1 MTVKSK
7 KKRIRHHTLA
17 LFAKVAK
24 TLEPPPILKLSEW
37 ADANRRLSAEASSE
51 HGRWNTDRAPYQREI
66 MNAISDDG
74 VHHVIVKSSS
84 QVGKTEIV
92 LNTIGYIVDH
102 EPSPMLVVQPTE
114 TAAEDFSK
122 DRLANMI
129 RDTPCIRDKIKPSK
143 SRDSENTILKKKFPG
158 GILTIVGAN
167 SPVGLS
173 AKPIRVVL
181 FDEVDRYPASAGVDG
196 DPVDLGE
203 KRTNTFWNRKIIKVS
218 TPTIKGIS
226 RIDQEYEASSK
237 GEWNLPC
244 PCCGRYQ
251 PLEFKRLRFE
261 DATMQCMHCLE
272 HFTETEWKEQKG
284 KWIHAH
290 DENKIRGF
298 HLNELASPWKHWDEI
313 IAAFKK
319 AMKSKKETGS
329 IEQLKAFINTSLG
342 EVWEERADG
351 EQVEDEELLARRE
364 YYLSDLPEG
373 VVLVTAGI
381 DVQDD
386 RFEIEVVGWG
396 KGYESW
402 GIQYK
407 VIKGDLTKEDTWDKL
422 EAFLDTELYFEDGR
436 SLLIAATCLD
446 TGGHFTDQ
454 AYRFIK
460 QMERKHKRIYG
471 IKGQG
476 GVGIPLVNKQTTN
489 TKTGVRIFMLG
500 VDQGK
505 ELIMARLKIKEVGA
519 GYCHFPKN
527 VDRGYE
533 SSFMKGLNSEQ
544 RLIRFVKGKPRLEW
558 VKKAGTR
565 NEPLDLRNYAT
576 AAVDILNPNWDSL
589 SEKVEKGINYMKGS
603 KSSQIKRGRRKSGVI
618 NKGVE
623 L

>member
-1 MTVKSK
+1 MK
-7 KKRIRHHTLA
+7 KKKIIRKNTLEI
-17 LFAKVAK
+17 FKNTIKV
-24 TLEPPPILKLSEW
+24 LEPPPNLKLSEW
-37 ADANRRLSAEASSE
+37 ADENRRLSAEASAE
-51 HGRWNTDRAPYQREI
+51 QGRWNTDRAPYQREI
-66 MNAISDDG
+66 MDSISDDRYQNI
-74 VHHVIVKSSS
+74 VVKSSS

-158 GILTIVGAN
+158 GILSIVGAN

-226 RIDQEYEASSK
+226 RIDQEYETSSK
-237 GEWNLPC
+237 GVWNLRC
-244 PCCGRYQ
+244 PCCGRYN
-251 PLEFKRLRFE
+251 PLEFRRLRFE
-261 DATMQCMHCLE
+261 DANMQCMHCDE
-272 HFTETEWKEQKG
+272 YFSESEWKEQDG
-284 KWIHAH
+284 KWIHEFN
-290 DENKIRGF
+290 DNKIRGF
-298 HLNELASPWKHWDEI
+298 HLNELASPWKSWSEI
-313 IAAFKK
+313 IASFKK
-319 AMKSKKETGS
+319 AMKKKKETGS

-342 EVWEERADG
+342 EVWEDRADG
-351 EQVEDEELLARRE
+351 DQVEDEDLLKRRE
-364 YYLSDLPEG
+364 YYSSDLKDG
-373 VVLVTAGI
+373 AILITAGV

-386 RFEIEVVGWG
+386 RFEVEVVAWG
-396 KGYESW
+396 RGYESW

-407 VIKGDLTKEDTWDKL
+407 KIKGDLDKDDVWKEL
-422 EAFLDTELYFEDGR
+422 EEYLDTEFFFEDGR
-436 SLLIAATCLD
+436 SLLIAATCID
-446 TGGHFTDQ
+446 TGGHFTDK
-454 AYRFIK
+454 AYAFIK
-460 QMERKHKRIYG
+460 RMERKHKRIYG

-476 GVGIPLVNKQTTN
+476 GIGIPLVYKQTTN

-505 ELIMARLKIKEVGA
+505 ELIMARLKTKEVGP

-527 VDRGYE
+527 IERGYDE
-533 SSFMKGLNSEQ
+533 IYMKGINSEQ
-544 RLIRFVKGKPRLEW
+544 RLIRFVKGRPRLEW
-558 VKKAGTR
+558 VKKSGTR

-576 AAVDILNPNWDSL
+576 AAVDIINPNWDSL
-589 SEKVEKGINYMKGS
+589 ESKVLKGINYMKSQPKS
-603 KSSQIKRGRRKSGVI
+603 KRSRPSGVV
-618 NKGVE
+618 NRGVE
-623 L
+623 V

>member
-1 MTVKSK
+1 MK
-7 KKRIRHHTLA
+7 KKRIVRKNTLD
-17 LFAKVAK
+17 LFSRIVKI
-24 TLEPPPILKLSEW
+24 LEPPPVLKLSEW
-37 ADANRRLSAEASSE
+37 ADENRRLSAEASSE

-66 MNAISDDG
+66 MDSISDDS

-122 DRLANMI
+122 DRLASMI
-129 RDTPCIRDKIKPSK
+129 RDTPCIREKIKPSK

-158 GILTIVGAN
+158 GILSIVGAN

-173 AKPIRVVL
+173 AKPIRIVL

-244 PCCGRYQ
+244 PYCGRYQ
-251 PLEFKRLRFE
+251 PLVFKRLRFD
-261 DATMQCMHCLE
+261 DATMECMHCHE
-272 HFTETEWKEQKG
+272 HFMEIEWKEQKG
-284 KWIHAH
+284 KWIHEFP
-290 DENKIRGF
+290 DNKIRGF
-298 HLNELASPWKHWDEI
+298 HLNELASPWKHWEEI

-342 EVWEERADG
+342 EVWEERAEG
-351 EQVEDEELLARRE
+351 EQLEDEDLLSRRE
-364 YYLSDLPEG
+364 YYRSDLQEG
-373 VVLVTAGI
+373 IVLVTAGV
-381 DVQDD
+381 DVQDN

-407 VIKGDLTKEDTWDKL
+407 VMKGDLTQDETWEKL
-422 EAFLDTELYFEDGR
+422 EQYLDTEFYFDDGR

-454 AYRFIK
+454 AYKFIK
-460 QMERKHKRIYG
+460 KMERKHKRIYG

-476 GVGIPLVNKQTTN
+476 GVGIPLVYKQTTN

-505 ELIMARLKIKEVGA
+505 ELIMARLKTRERGP

-527 VDRGYE
+527 EERGYD
-533 SSFMKGLNSEQ
+533 STYMKGINGEQ

-558 VKKAGTR
+558 VKKSGTR

-576 AAVDILNPNWDSL
+576 AAVDILTPNWDSL
-589 SEKVEKGINYMKGS
+589 AEKVSKGINYMKHV
-603 KSSQIKRGRRKSGVI
+603 KVNAAKKNKRSGVVGR
-618 NKGVE
+618 GVE
-623 L
+623 V

>member
-1 MTVKSK
+1 MLMK
-7 KKRIRHHTLA
+7 KKKAIRKNTLA
-17 LFAKVAK
+17 LFANVVKI
-24 TLEPPPILKLSEW
+24 LEPPPVLKLSEW
-37 ADANRRLSAEASSE
+37 ADKNRRLSAEASSE

-66 MNAISDDG
+66 MDAISDDK
-74 VHHVIVKSSS
+74 VQHVIVKSSS

-102 EPSPMLVVQPTE
+102 EPSPMLVVQPTDS
-114 TAAEDFSK
+114 AAEDFSK
-122 DRLANMI
+122 DRLASMI
-129 RDTPCIRDKIKPSK
+129 RDTPCIRERIKPAK

-158 GILTIVGAN
+158 GILSIVGAN

-173 AKPIRVVL
+173 AKPIRIVL
-181 FDEVDRYPASAGVDG
+181 FDEIDRYPASAGVDG

-237 GEWNLPC
+237 GKWNLEC
-244 PCCGRYQ
+244 PCCSKYQ
-251 PLEFKRLRFE
+251 PLEFKKLRFS
-261 DATMQCMHCLE
+261 DATMECMHCHE
-272 HFTETEWKEQKG
+272 YFTESEWKEQKG
-284 KWIHAH
+284 KWVHEF
-290 DENKIRGF
+290 DDNKMRGF
-298 HLNELASPWKHWDEI
+298 HLNELASPWKHWEEI

-319 AMKSKKETGS
+319 AMQKKKETGS

-342 EVWEERADG
+342 EVWEERAEG
-351 EQVEDEELLARRE
+351 EQLEDDDLIKRRE
-364 YYLSDLPEG
+364 YYSSDLQEG
-373 VVLVTAGI
+373 TVLITAGV

-386 RFEIEVVGWG
+386 RFEVEVVGWG

-407 VIKGDLTKEDTWDKL
+407 KIKGDLTKDETWDIL
-422 EAFLDTELYFEDGR
+422 EQYLDTEFYFDDGR
-436 SLLIAATCLD
+436 NLLIAGTCID

-454 AYRFIK
+454 AYKFIK
-460 QMERKHKRIYG
+460 KMERKHKRIYG

-476 GVGIPLVNKQTTN
+476 GVGIPLVYKQTTN

-505 ELIMARLKIKEVGA
+505 ELIMARLKTKEKGP

-527 VDRGYE
+527 SERGYDE
-533 SSFMKGLNSEQ
+533 SYMKGINGEQ

-558 VKKAGTR
+558 VKKSGTR

-576 AAVDILNPNWDSL
+576 AAVDILNPNWDTL
-589 SEKVEKGINYMKGS
+589 AEKVLKGINYMK
-603 KSSQIKRGRRKSGVI
+603 KSRKDKVATKRSGVM
-618 NKGVE
+618 NRGVE
-623 L
+623 V